1 MNIIVLA
8 GGNSTEREVSIASGQ
23 GVCKA
28 LRERNHKAV
37 LLDPYFGAS
46 QKEENLFPTE
56 YDVDKAAD
64 AMREMSSKLEETM
77 KTRKGF
83 FGPNVLEICK
93 EADIVFL
100 ALHGANGEDG
110 KVQSVLDLMG
120 IKYTGSGPLS
130 SGMAMDKGITKMVFE
145 AKGVPTPKGIT
156 LEKGKCSSQLA
167 DYGMG
172 FPVIV
177 KPCCGGSSV
186 GVCIANNQTEY
197 QAALL
202 EAFSYENEVVV
213 EQFITGREF
222 SVAVV
227 DGKAYP
233 VIEIAPLQ
241 GFYDYKNKYQAG
253 SCVETCPADL
263 SSALTKEMQKYAEM
277 GYKALNLQAYARLDF
292 LMDDEGNMYC
302 LEANTLPG
310 MTPTSLIPQEGT
322 ILRFLSIKRNGI
334 HQNIFSG
341 AITDCQKFLCCADCL
356 IAFRYTLLQW
366 CFLFRFHFRTRW
378 SYAFCW
384 HCL

>member
-46 QKEENLFPTE
+46 EKEENLFPAE
-56 YDVDKAAD
+56 YDVDKAAA

-77 KTRKGF
+77 TTRKGF

-197 QAALL
+197 QAALA

-263 SSALTKEMQKYAEM
+263 SSALTKEMQKYAEK

-310 MTPTSLIPQEGT
+310 MTPTSLIPQEA
-322 ILRFLSIKRNGI
+322 K
-334 HQNIFSG
+334 
-341 AITDCQKFLCCADCL
+341 AIGMDYPQLCEKL
-356 IAFRYTLLQW
+356 IEVSLKKYQ
-366 CFLFRFHFRTRW
+366 
-378 SYAFCW
+378 
-384 HCL
+384 

>member
-46 QKEENLFPTE
+46 KKEENLFPAE

-64 AMREMSSKLEETM
+64 IMREMSSKLEETM

-167 DYGMG
+167 DYGME

-227 DGKAYP
+227 DKKAYP

-253 SCVETCPADL
+253 SCVETCPAEI

-277 GYKALNLQAYARLDF
+277 GYEALNLQAYARLDF

-310 MTPTSLIPQEGT
+310 MTPTSLIPQEA
-322 ILRFLSIKRNGI
+322 K
-334 HQNIFSG
+334 
-341 AITDCQKFLCCADCL
+341 AIGMDYPQLCEKL
-356 IAFRYTLLQW
+356 IEVSLKKYQ
-366 CFLFRFHFRTRW
+366 
-378 SYAFCW
+378 
-384 HCL
+384 

>member
-253 SCVETCPADL
+253 SCVEPCPADL

-310 MTPTSLIPQEGT
+310 MTPTSLIPQEA
-322 ILRFLSIKRNGI
+322 K
-334 HQNIFSG
+334 
-341 AITDCQKFLCCADCL
+341 AIGMDYPQLCEKL
-356 IAFRYTLLQW
+356 IEVSLKKYQ
-366 CFLFRFHFRTRW
+366 
-378 SYAFCW
+378 
-384 HCL
+384 

>member
-156 LEKGKCSSQLA
+156 LEKGKCSSQFA
-167 DYGMG
+167 DCGMG

-310 MTPTSLIPQEGT
+310 MTPTSLIPQEA
-322 ILRFLSIKRNGI
+322 K
-334 HQNIFSG
+334 
-341 AITDCQKFLCCADCL
+341 AIGMDYPQLCEKL
-356 IAFRYTLLQW
+356 IEVSLKKYQ
-366 CFLFRFHFRTRW
+366 
-378 SYAFCW
+378 
-384 HCL
+384 

>member
-1 MNIIVLA
+1 MKIIVLA

-46 QKEENLFPTE
+46 KKEENLFPAE

-64 AMREMSSKLEETM
+64 IMREMSSKLEETM

-167 DYGMG
+167 DYGME

-227 DGKAYP
+227 DKKAYP

-253 SCVETCPADL
+253 SCVETCPAEI

-277 GYKALNLQAYARLDF
+277 GYEALNLQAYARLDF

-310 MTPTSLIPQEGT
+310 MTPTSLIPQEA
-322 ILRFLSIKRNGI
+322 K
-334 HQNIFSG
+334 
-341 AITDCQKFLCCADCL
+341 AIGMDYPQLCEKL
-356 IAFRYTLLQW
+356 IEVSLKKYQ
-366 CFLFRFHFRTRW
+366 
-378 SYAFCW
+378 
-384 HCL
+384 

>member
-156 LEKGKCSSQLA
+156 LEKEKCSSQFA

-310 MTPTSLIPQEGT
+310 MTPTSLIPQEA
-322 ILRFLSIKRNGI
+322 K
-334 HQNIFSG
+334 
-341 AITDCQKFLCCADCL
+341 AIGMDYPQLCEKL
-356 IAFRYTLLQW
+356 IEVSLKKYQ
-366 CFLFRFHFRTRW
+366 
-378 SYAFCW
+378 
-384 HCL
+384 

>member
-46 QKEENLFPTE
+46 KKEENLFLAE

-64 AMREMSSKLEETM
+64 AMREMSSKLEEIM

-197 QAALL
+197 QAALV

-263 SSALTKEMQKYAEM
+263 SSALTKEMQKYAEK

-310 MTPTSLIPQEGT
+310 MTPTSLIPQEA
-322 ILRFLSIKRNGI
+322 K
-334 HQNIFSG
+334 
-341 AITDCQKFLCCADCL
+341 AIGMDYPQLCEKL
-356 IAFRYTLLQW
+356 IEVSLKKYQ
-366 CFLFRFHFRTRW
+366 
-378 SYAFCW
+378 
-384 HCL
+384 

>member
-28 LRERNHKAV
+28 LRERNHKAI
-37 LLDPYFGAS
+37 LLDPYFGETEM
-46 QKEENLFPTE
+46 KENLFPAE
-56 YDVDKAAD
+56 YDTDKAAET
-64 AMREMSSKLEETM
+64 MREMSSKLEETM
-77 KTRKGF
+77 KNRKGF
-83 FGPNVLEICK
+83 FGPNVLDICK

-110 KVQSVLDLMG
+110 KIQSVLDLMG
-120 IKYTGSGPLS
+120 IKYTGSDPLS

-156 LEKGKCSSQLA
+156 LEKGKCSNRLS
-167 DYGMG
+167 DYGMS

-186 GVCIANNQTEY
+186 GVCIAKNQEEY
-197 QAALL
+197 NEALL

-227 DGKAYP
+227 DKKAYP

-253 SCVETCPADL
+253 SCVETCPADI

-277 GYKALNLQAYARLDF
+277 GYEALNLQAYARLDF
-292 LMDDEGNMYC
+292 IMDDEGNMYC

-310 MTPTSLIPQEGT
+310 MTPTSLIPQEAKVIGMDYP
-322 ILRFLSIKRNGI
+322 
-334 HQNIFSG
+334 Q
-341 AITDCQKFLCCADCL
+341 LCEKL
-356 IAFRYTLLQW
+356 IEVSLKKYQ
-366 CFLFRFHFRTRW
+366 
-378 SYAFCW
+378 
-384 HCL
+384 

>member
-64 AMREMSSKLEETM
+64 AMREMSSKLEEPM

-310 MTPTSLIPQEGT
+310 MTPTSLIPQEA
-322 ILRFLSIKRNGI
+322 K
-334 HQNIFSG
+334 
-341 AITDCQKFLCCADCL
+341 AIGMDYPQLCEKL
-356 IAFRYTLLQW
+356 IEVSLKKYQ
-366 CFLFRFHFRTRW
+366 
-378 SYAFCW
+378 
-384 HCL
+384 

>member
-120 IKYTGSGPLS
+120 IKYTGSDPLS

-310 MTPTSLIPQEGT
+310 MTPTSLIPQEA
-322 ILRFLSIKRNGI
+322 K
-334 HQNIFSG
+334 
-341 AITDCQKFLCCADCL
+341 AIGMDYPQLCEKL
-356 IAFRYTLLQW
+356 IEVSLKKYQ
-366 CFLFRFHFRTRW
+366 
-378 SYAFCW
+378 
-384 HCL
+384 

>member
-46 QKEENLFPTE
+46 KKEENLFPAE

-64 AMREMSSKLEETM
+64 IMREMSSKLEETM

-167 DYGMG
+167 DYGME

-213 EQFITGREF
+213 EQFIIGREF

-227 DGKAYP
+227 DKKAYP

-253 SCVETCPADL
+253 SCVETCPAEI

-277 GYKALNLQAYARLDF
+277 GYEALNLQAYARLDF

-310 MTPTSLIPQEGT
+310 MTPTSLIPQEA
-322 ILRFLSIKRNGI
+322 K
-334 HQNIFSG
+334 
-341 AITDCQKFLCCADCL
+341 AIGMDYPQLCEKL
-356 IAFRYTLLQW
+356 IEVSLKKYQ
-366 CFLFRFHFRTRW
+366 
-378 SYAFCW
+378 
-384 HCL
+384 

>member
-156 LEKGKCSSQLA
+156 LEKGKCSSQFA

-172 FPVIV
+172 FPGIV

-310 MTPTSLIPQEGT
+310 MTPTSLIPQEA
-322 ILRFLSIKRNGI
+322 K
-334 HQNIFSG
+334 
-341 AITDCQKFLCCADCL
+341 AIGMDYPQLCEKL
-356 IAFRYTLLQW
+356 IEVSLKKYQ
-366 CFLFRFHFRTRW
+366 
-378 SYAFCW
+378 
-384 HCL
+384 

>member
-77 KTRKGF
+77 KIRKGF

-156 LEKGKCSSQLA
+156 LEKGKCSSQFA

-310 MTPTSLIPQEGT
+310 MTPTSLIPQEA
-322 ILRFLSIKRNGI
+322 K
-334 HQNIFSG
+334 
-341 AITDCQKFLCCADCL
+341 AIGMDYPQLCEKL
-356 IAFRYTLLQW
+356 IEVSLKKYQ
-366 CFLFRFHFRTRW
+366 
-378 SYAFCW
+378 
-384 HCL
+384 